1 MNDEYGSFET
11 LELGGANQ
19 GEEEWAGE
27 WGGEFEADGEMEE
40 ERGRSAGRGMGGGR
54 GMGRGPARG
63 GSGRRLP
70 LQTGGGGGSARPRP
84 GRPPYPRPRP
94 PRGPYWGP
102 VYGGWPYGV
111 MVSDPGPYIAP
122 AHDDPW
128 RTPPGQDSTFEPV
141 DFPSQGGDD
150 NGADE
155 LQGEVQQEIPPKVK
169 EAIASLKVTLNFE
182 DAGTLAA
189 VRKAGK
195 LTGAAIYI
203 IAFRKN
209 GQQRAYV
216 GETKDIQKRIRKHM
230 LCGAVL
236 GVPLRNYRIYIAQP
250 EVDAD
255 TRRRLEKA
263 INAYMRRPENA
274 GVVTNQRS
282 ELEMEVMGPDWT

>member
-1 MNDEYGSFET
+1 MNEQYGSFEM
-11 LELGGANQ
+11 LEFGGGMQ

-27 WGGEFEADGEMEE
+27 DEADGEMEE
-40 ERGRSAGRGMGGGR
+40 ERGRPAGRAMGGGR

-63 GSGRRLP
+63 GLGRRLP
-70 LQTGGGGGSARPRP
+70 LQTGQTGQGSGGTRPRP
-84 GRPPYPRPRP
+84 GRPPYPRP

-102 VYGGWPYGV
+102 VVGGWPYGV
-111 MVSDPGPYIAP
+111 MVSDPGPYVVAAP

-155 LQGEVQQEIPPKVK
+155 LQGEVQQEIPAKVK
-169 EAIASLKVTLNFE
+169 EAIASLTVKLNFE

-216 GETKDIQKRIRKHM
+216 GETKDIQNRIRKHM

-236 GVPLRNYRIYIAQP
+236 GVPLRNYRIYVAQP
-250 EVDAD
+250 KVDPA
-255 TRRRLEKA
+255 TRRQLEKD
-263 INAYMRRPENA
+263 INTYMRRPENA